1 MAVRPGGRATT
12 IYDVALAAAVSQATV
27 SRVVNGKSSVDPAIA
42 RRVLAVIDAL
52 GYRPS
57 TTARNLA
64 TGSTQ
69 TVAVVVPDLGNPMFH
84 EVLRGVTHAAAEA
97 GYRVLVADSEESP
110 ADEAELAVE
119 ARRRCDALV
128 LVAPRMPESAL
139 RALLPRLAPVVLV
152 NRSLAG
158 VPDVAVDYAAAAA
171 TAVEHLAGLGHR
183 RLAYLAGPSSSESN
197 RRRLAGIALALAS
210 LPGVEV
216 DTVACGATADD
227 GARAATALG
236 DATAVVAF
244 NDLVAVGLL
253 AALRDAEVRVPEQL
267 SVIGFDDIEFARYAT
282 PALTT
287 MAVPRRELGAS
298 AWAALSAEI
307 AGGEPAAP
315 MLFVPTLV
323 VRASTGPVSPQRA
336 SAPRASTGP
345 VDTAPVPA

>member
-1 MAVRPGGRATT
+1 MAVRQGGRATT

-27 SRVVNGKSSVDPAIA
+27 SRVVNGKSSVDSEIA
-42 RRVLAVIDAL
+42 RRVNAVIDAL

-84 EVLRGVTHAAAEA
+84 EVLRGVTHAAAAA

-110 ADEAELAVE
+110 ADEADLAVE

-128 LVAPRMPESAL
+128 LVAPRMPEDRL
-139 RALLPRLAPVVLV
+139 RDLLPRLAPVVLV

-158 VPDVAVDYAAAAA
+158 VPEVAVDYAAAAEA
-171 TAVEHLAGLGHR
+171 AVEHLVGLGHR
-183 RLAYLAGPSSSESN
+183 RIVYLAGPPSSESN
-197 RRRLAGIALALAS
+197 RRRLAGLELARS
-210 LPGVEV
+210 TSPEV
-216 DTVACGATADD
+216 AVTIVPCGATADD
-227 GARAATALG
+227 GARSVAALG
-236 DATAVVAF
+236 DATAVIAF

-253 AALRDAEVRVPEQL
+253 AALRDGGVRVPEQL
-267 SVIGFDDIEFARYAT
+267 SVIGFDDIEFARYAS

-298 AWAALSAEI
+298 AWNALLAEI
-307 AGGEPAAP
+307 AGGEPAKP
-315 MLFVPTLV
+315 ELFSPTLV
-323 VRASTGPVSPQRA
+323 VRASTGPV
-336 SAPRASTGP
+336 
-345 VDTAPVPA
+345 PA